1 MATVLVVDDS
11 NLDRTLVTEILSE
24 GDGIEVQAVEGG
36 QQALEFLAEETPDLV
51 LTDLVMPEPNG
62 LQLVRSLKAV
72 HPKLPVILM
81 TSQGSE
87 EIAMEALR
95 AGAAS
100 YVPKASFGPELLAI
114 VEEVLELARERQT
127 EEELYGALV
136 SKECS
141 FELNCETRLLRPL
154 VKHLQR
160 SLSQLGWCDE
170 SMCMQLGVAL
180 SEALQNALEHGNLEV
195 SSERRQEGMT
205 AYQKLLDDR
214 CRSEPYCHRRIRVAA
229 HFNRHEARFT
239 VADDG
244 PGFDPGELPDPREAQ
259 NLERLSGRGVLLMR
273 TFMDEVSF
281 NDRGNIV
288 TMIKRNSA

>member
-1 MATVLVVDDS
+1 MASVLVVDDS
-11 NLDRTLVTEILSE
+11 NLDRTLVTEILAA
-24 GDGIEVQAVEGG
+24 GDGLDVRAVEGG
-36 QQALEFLAEETPDLV
+36 QQALEVLRDYTPDLV

-127 EEELYGALV
+127 EEELFGALV
-136 SKECS
+136 SKECA
-141 FELNCETRLLRPL
+141 FELGSETQLLRPL

-160 SLSQLGWCDE
+160 SISQLGWCDE

-195 SSERRQEGMT
+195 SSERRKEGMG
-205 AYQKLLDDR
+205 AYQALLEDR
-214 CRSEPYCHRRIRVAA
+214 SHAEPYCSRRIRVSARFDRA
-229 HFNRHEARFT
+229 EARFT
-239 VADDG
+239 VEDDG
-244 PGFDPGELPDPREAQ
+244 PGFDPGELPDPRAAQ

-281 NDRGNIV
+281 NERGNVV
-288 TMIKRNSA
+288 TMVKRNQ